1 MAGQRKVEKRAGSG
15 WWVMRVCLLPTS
27 YPPLILLLILLLGLA
42 WAQPSDPA
50 RGDLRIVILGDIN
63 GSFGATE
70 YAPGVHQAVRHTA
83 TLWRPDL
90 VLLPGDLV
98 AGQSH
103 RLPLERF
110 AQMWAAFERD
120 IASPLRAAG
129 IFYAPTIGN
138 HDGSSLRRTDGT
150 FAFARERQAAA
161 RYWQQH
167 PPPLAF
173 HDRDDFPF
181 HYTFSLGPLFVLV
194 WDGSSATLLP
204 DTLVWAEQALQSDA
218 AQRAD
223 LRLVMGHLPLYGV
236 AEGRDRPGEILAEGE
251 RLRQW
256 LEARHVDIYL
266 SGHHHAYYPA
276 RLGDLLLIHAGAA
289 VSPRR
294 LLGENTA
301 RPTVTVLDIDL
312 APLSLRLTT
321 FDLRDW
327 PEIALT
333 DLPPFLDTS
342 TGRLWRIDRSP
353 ASPCVSLS
361 NSSCTPMMPIS
372 LSAPASRAAPLSPSM
387 EDCKLLPASHRS
399 ALWRQCR
406 EELYLF

>member
-1 MAGQRKVEKRAGSG
+1 
-15 WWVMRVCLLPTS
+15 MRGLRLTPHALHLT
-27 YPPLILLLILLLGLA
+27 LLLLFTGCLA
-42 WAQPSDPA
+42 LAQPHDPP
-50 RGDLRIVILGDIN
+50 RGDPTGRSLRVVILGDIN

-70 YAPGVHQAVRHTA
+70 YAPRVLQAVRYTA
-83 TLWRPDL
+83 TLWRPEL

-110 AQMWAAFERD
+110 AQMWAAWHD
-120 IASPLRAAG
+120 LAHPLRAAG
-129 IFYAPTIGN
+129 IPYAPTIGN
-138 HDGSSLRRTDGT
+138 HDGSSLRQTDGA

-161 RYWQQH
+161 DYWRQH
-167 PPPLAF
+167 TPPLAF
-173 HDRDDFPF
+173 VDREDFPF

-194 WDGSSATLLP
+194 WDASSAHLSPNTLA
-204 DTLVWAEQALQSDA
+204 WAERALKSDA
-218 AQRAD
+218 AQRAS

-256 LEARHVDIYL
+256 LQAQQVDIYL

-276 RLGDLLLIHAGAA
+276 RLGEVILLHAGAA

-294 LLGENTA
+294 LLGTSVA

-312 APLSLRLTT
+312 APLSLRLTS

-327 PEIALT
+327 QEVALV
-333 DLPPFLDTS
+333 DLPPFLATS
-342 TGRLWRIDRSP
+342 TGRLWRIDQ
-353 ASPCVSLS
+353 
-361 NSSCTPMMPIS
+361 
-372 LSAPASRAAPLSPSM
+372 APRAP
-387 EDCKLLPASHRS
+387 
-399 ALWRQCR
+399 
-406 EELYLF
+406 

>member
-1 MAGQRKVEKRAGSG
+1 
-15 WWVMRVCLLPTS
+15 
-27 YPPLILLLILLLGLA
+27 
-42 WAQPSDPA
+42 
-50 RGDLRIVILGDIN
+50 VILGDIN

-70 YAPGVHQAVRHTA
+70 YAPGVHQAVRYTT

-103 RLPLERF
+103 RLPETRF

-120 IASPLRAAG
+120 IAAPLRAAG
-129 IFYAPTIGN
+129 IPYAPTIGN
-138 HDGSSLRRTDGT
+138 HDGSSLRRADGT

-161 RYWQQH
+161 DYWRRH

-173 HDRDDFPF
+173 IDLDFPF
-181 HYTFSLGPLFVLV
+181 HYTFNLGPLFVLV
-194 WDGSSATLLP
+194 WDGSSATLFP
-204 DTLVWAEQALQSDA
+204 NTLAWAEQALQSEA

-223 LRLVMGHLPLYGV
+223 LRLVMGHLPLFGV

-256 LEARHVDIYL
+256 LVERDVDIYL

-276 RLGDLLLIHAGAA
+276 RLGEVILLHAGAA
-289 VSPRR
+289 VAPRR
-294 LLGENTA
+294 LLGETFA

-312 APLSLRLTT
+312 APLTLRLTT
-321 FDLRDW
+321 FELRDW
-327 PEIALT
+327 QEVVLT

-342 TGRLWRIDRSP
+342 TGRLWRIDQ
-353 ASPCVSLS
+353 
-361 NSSCTPMMPIS
+361 TPT
-372 LSAPASRAAPLSPSM
+372 AP
-387 EDCKLLPASHRS
+387 
-399 ALWRQCR
+399 
-406 EELYLF
+406 

>member
-1 MAGQRKVEKRAGSG
+1 MARQRKVEKRVG
-15 WWVMRVCLLPTS
+15 LPS
-27 YPPLILLLILLLGLA
+27 HLLLILLLLLGLA
-42 WAQPSDPA
+42 SAQPSDPA

-70 YAPGVHQAVRHTA
+70 YAPGVQQAVRHTA

-103 RLPLERF
+103 RLPPERF

-120 IASPLRAAG
+120 IAAPLRGAD
-129 IFYAPTIGN
+129 IPYAPTIGN

-150 FAFARERQAAA
+150 FAFGRERQATAD
-161 RYWQQH
+161 YWRRH

-173 HDRDDFPF
+173 HDSAELPF

-194 WDGSSATLLP
+194 WDGSSANLLP
-204 DTLVWAEQALQSDA
+204 NTLAWAEQALQSDA

-223 LRLVMGHLPLYGV
+223 LRLVMGHLPLFGV
-236 AEGRDRPGEILAEGE
+236 SVGRDQPGEILAEGE

-256 LEARHVDIYL
+256 LETQHVDIYL

-276 RLGDLLLIHAGAA
+276 RLGDVVLLHAGAA
-289 VSPRR
+289 VAPRR
-294 LLGENTA
+294 LLGMKVA

-312 APLSLRLTT
+312 APIRLRLTT

-327 PEIALT
+327 QEIALS
-333 DLPPFLDTS
+333 DLPPLLDTS
-342 TGRLWRIDRSP
+342 TGRLWRIDQ
-353 ASPCVSLS
+353 
-361 NSSCTPMMPIS
+361 
-372 LSAPASRAAPLSPSM
+372 APRAP
-387 EDCKLLPASHRS
+387 
-399 ALWRQCR
+399 
-406 EELYLF
+406 